1 MKPPI
6 HAEKKLQAARAS
18 KIQWRFFGSATWAGY
33 PLGVRIPGTLYG
45 SLLFEQPEHRQTV
58 ERIDTFL
65 SRPGPLGLEIGF
77 DHGMCLLDRARRFP
91 EANWMGA
98 DVRRRRVEA
107 VSRHAPEN
115 CLPLR
120 VDGRALLA
128 HLPPARVDWLYVLF
142 PTPFGDRRELFS
154 AAFGEVVARS
164 LRPGGIFY
172 LRTDVTTL
180 FASASA
186 LFGDWLPSE
195 PPPRGTEL
203 SRRERVC
210 ARDGLVVHDLCVRS
224 RSS

>member
-18 KIQWRFFGSATWAGY
+18 KIQWRFFGSATSAGY

-45 SLLFEQPEHRQTV
+45 SLLFERPEHRGTV
-58 ERIDTFL
+58 ARVESFL
-65 SRPGPLGLEIGF
+65 SRPGPLGVEIGF

-91 EANWMGA
+91 AANWLGA
-98 DVRRRRVEA
+98 EVRRRRVDA

-128 HLPPARVDWLYVLF
+128 LLPPGRVDWLYVLF

-154 AAFGEVVARS
+154 PEFGEVVARS
-164 LRPGGIFY
+164 LRPGGIVY
-172 LRTDVTTL
+172 IRTDVATL
-180 FASASA
+180 HASATAVLGSWA
-186 LFGDWLPSE
+186 RSE
-195 PPPRGTEL
+195 PPPLGTEL

-210 ARDGLVVHDLCVRS
+210 ARDGIAVYDLCVRS
-224 RSS
+224 KSP